1 MPSIV
6 FSPIFLTTKTTL
18 RIARSVGQ
26 AKLPSGEDA
35 QAVADEELSAPV
47 AEPSSAP
54 SDAPKNIDVGAML
67 PSIVLKNEKGEDV
80 DTASLTAEKGV
91 VLFLVPKADTREYLG
106 FDVPWAFW

>member
-1 MPSIV
+1 
-6 FSPIFLTTKTTL
+6 
-18 RIARSVGQ
+18 
-26 AKLPSGEDA
+26 
-35 QAVADEELSAPV
+35 
-47 AEPSSAP
+47 
-54 SDAPKNIDVGAML
+54 ML